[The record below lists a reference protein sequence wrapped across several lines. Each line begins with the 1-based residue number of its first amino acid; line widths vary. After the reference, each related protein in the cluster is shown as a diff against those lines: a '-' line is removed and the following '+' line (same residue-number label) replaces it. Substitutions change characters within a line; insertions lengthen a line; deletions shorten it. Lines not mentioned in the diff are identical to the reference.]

1 MDLTGDAGV
10 LKTIIVH
17 SPLDPEKQSHFTP
30 KPEDIVS
37 VIYKGYLASDPS
49 IVFDEQAIYP
59 FRFTVGSPN
68 VIKGWNILA
77 LSMKVGETSS
87 FTLLPSYAYGEAG
100 SPPEILPSSTIIFD
114 ISLIAIN
121 GVTLSD
127 ATKNPNPSSITVDP
141 VMERLAKVRLDREK
155 NELKRQIEKKATEI
169 KKQMAKEKLAKKSA
183 GSKKKKKKI

>member
-1 MDLTGDAGV
+1 
-10 LKTIIVH
+10 
-17 SPLDPEKQSHFTP
+17 
-30 KPEDIVS
+30 
-37 VIYKGYLASDPS
+37 
-49 IVFDEQAIYP
+49 
-59 FRFTVGSPN
+59 
-68 VIKGWNILA
+68 
-77 LSMKVGETSS
+77 MKVGETSS